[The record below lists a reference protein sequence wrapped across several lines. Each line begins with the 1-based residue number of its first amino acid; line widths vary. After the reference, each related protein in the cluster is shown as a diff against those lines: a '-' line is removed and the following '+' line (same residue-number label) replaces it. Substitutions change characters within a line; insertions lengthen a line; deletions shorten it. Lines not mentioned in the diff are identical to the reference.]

1 MESNIFSERN
11 IISIVIVVITVIIL
25 AGTFESV
32 KELFIEKDEDNYIT
46 NLFIKENAL
55 SYETTNSDDS
65 DTVVNMPVNVKGIID
80 ISGSKIKVVADKV
93 LVDSKNELS
102 FDPVAFNFF
111 DETGQNKI
119 KIIKESDLAAL
130 KTQYS
135 TLETKINTNTK
146 LLTTAEETAKDLNTK
161 MILQEETIGEQEE
174 TIKVRNDI
182 LMYGGIGAGIVLLL
196 CILFTYLFFKKK

>member
-1 MESNIFSERN
+1 MESNIFSNKN
-11 IISIVIVVITVIIL
+11 IILIVIVVITVIIL

-32 KELFIEKDEDNYIT
+32 KELFIESDEDKNVT
-46 NLFIKENAL
+46 NLLIKDNTL

-65 DTVVNMPVNVKGIID
+65 DTVVNMPVNVKGTID

-93 LVDSKNELS
+93 LVDDNGQLS
-102 FDPVAFNFF
+102 FDPMAFNFF
-111 DETGQNKI
+111 DGDNKTNLV
-119 KIIKESDLAAL
+119 KESDLAAL

-135 TLETKINTNTK
+135 ALETKVTDNSK
-146 LLTTAEETAKDLNTK
+146 LLTTAEETAKDLTTK

-182 LMYGGIGAGIVLLL
+182 LMYGGIGAGVVLLL
-196 CILFTYLFFKKK
+196 CILFTYLFFKKR